1 MGYIVDDI
9 PDDEE
14 KSLLCRRCGQ
24 DITFTHNIIT
34 IVSQL
39 ADKHRN
45 ETIHGTTKA
54 LVQLFTNPQG
64 HQFEVITTLEANY
77 TAYGEAHLEYSWFPG
92 FKWRVIVCP
101 VCGIHIGWSFETA
114 DIQHTGNVP
123 QKFIGLI
130 LSKLLHQT
138 VVDSLILTPSSY
150 RTA

>member
-1 MGYIVDDI
+1 MKLHFISMGYIVDDI

-64 HQFEVITTLEANY
+64 HC
-77 TAYGEAHLEYSWFPG
+77 H
-92 FKWRVIVCP
+92 
-101 VCGIHIGWSFETA
+101 
-114 DIQHTGNVP
+114 
-123 QKFIGLI
+123 LI
-130 LSKLLHQT
+130 LLDLVK
-138 VVDSLILTPSSY
+138 ILVFRSPI
-150 RTA
+150 